1 MEDKVARQKFSTR
14 REKVKRLSAQDIHH
28 LTQETLQAHFQLER
42 EGCDYGPEDIWD
54 VLLAAAVEQTTVE
67 TMCDELEGPSANT
80 VRDALKGIVPEEEQI
95 ADLEAGL
102 NEMLVDRLPKQL
114 WAKSVPCAADLVY
127 IPYHGQ
133 HEEDDE
139 AIRRGQAKSG
149 TTHFHCYATLF
160 AVKSNKRYTLALTFV
175 RRSDTVLAVLQRLL
189 NQVKQIEVHIKRL
202 MLDRGFDNNAI
213 IGYLNEQP
221 FPTIMAL
228 TIRGKQGGTRAL
240 LKGRKSHVTT
250 YTRRST
256 KYSTETFTV
265 HVACKYGKGR
275 YKRRG
280 LYRFAYI
287 VIGELKMQPLQVYHE
302 YRRRFGIETSYRLM
316 NLVRVRTTSKSPTLR
331 LFYVGLALTM
341 LNLWVFV
348 KWTFISRPRR
358 GGRLVLHRLLPL
370 ARWRL
375 WLWEVVKQR
384 QGLSMEIS
392 IPLTV

>member
-1 MEDKVARQKFSTR
+1 MEDKVAQQKFNTR
-14 REKVKRLSAQDIHH
+14 HEKVKRLSAQDIHR

-42 EGCDYGPEDIWD
+42 EGCAYGPEAIWD

-80 VRDALKGIVPEEEQI
+80 VRDALRGLWPDEEQI
-95 ADLEAGL
+95 GDLEVVL
-102 NEMLVDRLPKQL
+102 DEMLVDRLPQQL
-114 WAKSVPCAADLVY
+114 WAKKLPCAADLVY

-133 HEEDDE
+133 HEAEDE
-139 AIRRGQAKSG
+139 AIRRGRAKSG
-149 TTHFHCYATLF
+149 TTHFHCYATLY
-160 AVKSNKRYTLALTFV
+160 AVKNNKRYTLALTFV

-189 NQVKQIEVHIKRL
+189 NRVKQLEIRIKRL

-240 LKGRKSHVTT
+240 LKGRKSQVTT

-256 KYSTETFTV
+256 KYPTETFTV
-265 HVACKYGKGR
+265 HIACKYGKGR

-287 VIGELKMQPLQVYHE
+287 VIGKLKMQPLQVYHE

-341 LNLWVFV
+341 LNLWIFV
-348 KWTFISRPRR
+348 KWTFVSRPRR
-358 GGRLVLHRLLPL
+358 GGRLVLHHLLPL
-370 ARWRL
+370 ARWRV

-384 QGLSMEIS
+384 QGLSMEITV
-392 IPLTV
+392 PLTA